1 MATLFSLGFAA
12 PTPIQVPDDTRC
24 RFDSRTYY
32 QDWKDAGTGRTCIEV
47 LEGPVFV
54 FFFLPQLLEAWACQ
68 QMTGLCQ
75 FGAECFRIL
84 ALDVLFMGCRVAG
97 EPLG

>member
-1 MATLFSLGFAA
+1 MQG
-12 PTPIQVPDDTRC
+12 
-24 RFDSRTYY
+24 
-32 QDWKDAGTGRTCIEV
+32 
-47 LEGPVFV
+47 LEGPALRYWKDLCLCS
-54 FFFLPQLLEAWACQ
+54 FFLPQLLEAWACQ